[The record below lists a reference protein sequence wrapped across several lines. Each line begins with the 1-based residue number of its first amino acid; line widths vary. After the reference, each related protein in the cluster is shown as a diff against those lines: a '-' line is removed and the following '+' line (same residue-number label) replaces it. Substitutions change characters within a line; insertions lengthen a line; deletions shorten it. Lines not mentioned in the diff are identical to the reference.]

1 MNPLTIALPTPDANM
16 LLYGC
21 GVSAFSVGQLTV
33 GWREGKARERGMC
46 ESISSRAFSS
56 VGLLLPMDICL
67 RSLPFF
73 ALKVFVF
80 KPCGLGFFTLI

>member
-1 MNPLTIALPTPDANM
+1 
-16 LLYGC
+16 
-21 GVSAFSVGQLTV
+21 
-33 GWREGKARERGMC
+33 
-46 ESISSRAFSS
+46 